1 MTSQK
6 ITLRQTNESRK
17 KTARGAKTFAMRAFS
32 QGHRDQTALR
42 LITKTCAPHD
52 SLLQNTDQQQ
62 DQIREL
68 ICFNQPDL
76 TAPRHFNRNL
86 APLTTTIQHML
97 PEKLGAPCQWL

>member
-17 KTARGAKTFAMRAFS
+17 KTTRGAKTFAMRAFS

-52 SLLQNTDQQQ
+52 SFLQNADQHQ
-62 DQIREL
+62 DQIRKL
-68 ICFNQPDL
+68 ICVNQLALMPIDVDAQ
-76 TAPRHFNRNL
+76 TGFCDFPRDTF
-86 APLTTTIQHML
+86 
-97 PEKLGAPCQWL
+97 C